1 MTAPIPSHDLYFD
14 DLAVGTSWVTTS
26 RTVTEADVG
35 AFAGLTGDRFPLHTS
50 EEFARRTPFGT
61 RVAHGLVG
69 LTFAMGLMWPRT
81 GQFDRSSIA
90 FLGVKDWNFL
100 RPIAFGESIHVEYE
114 VVTHRASRTKKDRGI
129 VEFDV
134 RLLGAGDDVLQRG
147 TLALLLAKR
156 PADAS

>member
-1 MTAPIPSHDLYFD
+1 MTPPTPSHDLYFD

-50 EEFARRTPFGT
+50 EEFARQTPFGT
-61 RVAHGLVG
+61 RIAHGLVG

-90 FLGVKDWNFL
+90 FLGVKNWNFL
-100 RPIAFGESIHVEYE
+100 QPISFGETIHVEYE
-114 VVTHRASRTKKDRGI
+114 VTAHRASRSKADRGV

-134 RLLGAGDDVLQRG
+134 RLLGADGVLQRG

-156 PADAS
+156 PSDAP

>member
-1 MTAPIPSHDLYFD
+1 VTTRPGPELYFD
-14 DLAVGTSWVTTS
+14 DLEIGTSWTTVS

-35 AFAGLTGDRFPLHTS
+35 AFAGVTGDRFPLHTS
-50 EEFARRTPFGT
+50 EEFARQTPFGT

-69 LTFAMGLMWPRT
+69 LTFALGLMWPRT

-90 FLGVKDWNFL
+90 FLGVKDWSFL
-100 RPIAFGESIHVEYE
+100 LPISFGASIHVEYA
-114 VVTHRASRTKKDRGI
+114 VAVHRASRSKSDRGI

-134 RLLGAGDDVLQRG
+134 RLLDEEGALLQRG

-156 PADAS
+156 PVVDA